1 MTTARTTTLLVVAA
15 AAVML
20 ITTGI
25 RQVSGLFVLP
35 IISST
40 GLSIASVSLAL
51 AIGQFMWGAMQP
63 VFGALADS
71 YGAFRVVTFGAL
83 LLAVGSVLTTFSHSK
98 WHSSRR
104 WVC

>member
-1 MTTARTTTLLVVAA
+1 
-15 AAVML
+15 ML

-63 VFGALADS
+63 LFGALADTMGLFVS
-71 YGAFRVVTFGAL
+71 
-83 LLAVGSVLTTFSHSK
+83 
-98 WHSSRR
+98 
-104 WVC
+104 